1 MPRFIT
7 SSEYP
12 GGQLIHDR
20 SSGGPEDDL
29 LSSVDVAEV
38 VDQPG
43 EDLLSTAAVLR
54 YCKFRILRPYTRLL
68 ATMGL
73 RPLTFEPT
81 ESRCLSILGHLH
93 LVQALVFMCMGYL
106 LQRDRGF
113 CYKAKPTFAL
123 SAADVVKSHE
133 KVCYGSLMFSYVLP
147 SLLHMAGYV
156 YALWLFRIRQNEQ
169 LQNLMERAFLLSSGP
184 NNAPSSQRHL
194 VRILWLF
201 IGLSIVWVS
210 LSLVAVSVM
219 MLDGTVIF
227 QWLEQSIIKYYS
239 SYNIN
244 INLTINSKGY
254 LFGSTF
260 ALKIALKLLL
270 LLSTLWH
277 DMVQATITASYCLQ
291 SQLLTSHLHF
301 LRKKLLQHSLQPL
314 AFMREI
320 NEFQNL
326 LEYLNE
332 ELAPA
337 VCIFTVVNLS
347 WASAGLMWIFNYDF
361 VDKDT
366 HPIIVVSVLNVVLWI
381 LASIAP
387 FIQAARLTSACEKTK
402 RLGHDI
408 RVRPFVYLDTPS
420 EDLDAVLL
428 FTSSLHMQAKLFQ
441 VPISKRYL
449 CLLLAGAG
457 ITILTLGQCHVFQ

>member
-1 MPRFIT
+1 MDRFTMDICKMPRFIA

-12 GGQLIHDR
+12 GGQLTHER
-20 SSGGPEDDL
+20 SSGGTEDDL

-38 VDQPG
+38 VDQTG

-54 YCKFRILRPYTRLL
+54 YCKFTILRPYTRLL

-73 RPLTFEPT
+73 RPLTLEPT
-81 ESRCLSILGHLH
+81 ESQCLSILGHLH
-93 LVQALVFMCMGYL
+93 LVQALAFMCMGYF
-106 LQRDRGF
+106 LQYMSCFRRDRGF
-113 CYKAKPTFAL
+113 CYKSKPTFSR

-133 KVCYGSLMFSYVLP
+133 QVCYGSLVFSYVLP
-147 SLLHMAGYV
+147 SLLHLAGYV

-184 NNAPSSQRHL
+184 NNAPSSQRYL

-201 IGLSIVWVS
+201 IGCSILWVS

-227 QWLEQSIIKYYS
+227 QWLEHSP
-239 SYNIN
+239 
-244 INLTINSKGY
+244 LE
-254 LFGSTF
+254 
-260 ALKIALKLLL
+260 LKIALKLLL
-270 LLSTLWH
+270 LFSTLWH

-314 AFMREI
+314 EFMREI

-337 VCIFTVVNLS
+337 VCIFTVVNVS
-347 WASAGLMWIFNYDF
+347 WASAGLMWIFNYDY

-366 HPIIVVSVLNVVLWI
+366 HPIIVVSVLNVVLWV
-381 LASIAP
+381 LASVAP

-402 RLGHDI
+402 RLGHDV
-408 RVRPFVYLDTPS
+408 RVRPFVYLDTPN

-441 VPISKRYL
+441 VPISGRYL

>member
-1 MPRFIT
+1 MPRFIDD
-7 SSEYP
+7 SSEFP
-12 GGQLIHDR
+12 GAQLPHQR
-20 SSGGPEDDL
+20 SSIESEDDL

-68 ATMGL
+68 AAMGL
-73 RPLTFEPT
+73 RPLTLEPT

-93 LVQALVFMCMGYL
+93 LIQALAFMCMGYL
-106 LQRDRGF
+106 LQYMSCFRRDRGF
-113 CYKAKPTFAL
+113 CYKAKPTFAR
-123 SAADVVKSHE
+123 SVADVVKSHDQ
-133 KVCYGSLMFSYVLP
+133 VCYGSLVFSYVLP
-147 SLLHMAGYV
+147 SLLHLAGYV
-156 YALWLFRIRQNEQ
+156 YALWLFRIRENEQ

-184 NNAPSSQRHL
+184 NNGPSSQRYL

-201 IGLSIVWVS
+201 IGLSIVWVG
-210 LSLVAVSVM
+210 LSLVAVTIM
-219 MLDGTVIF
+219 MLDGSVIF
-227 QWLEQSIIKYYS
+227 QWLEHSVLFFDSPLELKYA
-239 SYNIN
+239 
-244 INLTINSKGY
+244 LTV
-254 LFGSTF
+254 
-260 ALKIALKLLL
+260 LLL
-270 LLSTLWH
+270 FSTLWH

-291 SQLLTSHLHF
+291 SQLLTSHLYF
-301 LRKKLLQHSLQPL
+301 LRKKLLQHNLQPL
-314 AFMREI
+314 DFMREI

-347 WASAGLMWIFNYDF
+347 WASAGLIWIFNYDS
-361 VDKDT
+361 VDKET
-366 HPIIVVSVLNVVLWI
+366 HPIVVVSVLNVILWI
-381 LASIAP
+381 LASVAP
-387 FIQAARLTSACEKTK
+387 FIQAARLTSACENTK
-402 RLGHDI
+402 RLGHDV
-408 RVRPFVYLDTPS
+408 RVRPFVYLDAPN

-441 VPISKRYL
+441 VPICGRHL
-449 CLLLAGAG
+449 CLLLAGTG